1 MQLGWIPVTVTFLD
15 IAASYRGIP
24 YAGIFFFLFALELGF
39 PLCTEMFYIIT
50 QWSCSASGSLW
61 EMRSSPPPGPL
72 AQMSGELKMSLHF
85 SSEPP
90 HLQRAT
96 TFPMSHHISNEP
108 PHLQRA
114 TTSPTSHRISK
125 MFPSTLQGQLDVRGG
140 RGGGRPI
147 HDSVDSCYRHVEWD
161 AINSLQIYG
170 IIQAPK
176 RRMNKKVLFVWSSF
190 PTFRRTRIQLGKQ
203 EERIYI

>member
-85 SSEPP
+85 SNEPP

-114 TTSPTSHRISK
+114 TASPKCSLPHSRVNWTCVE
-125 MFPSTLQGQLDVRGG
+125 G
-140 RGGGRPI
+140 GGGRPI